1 VKTYAIVAQ
10 EEAPNGPPEGENGQ
24 PTGGGLNMLIM
35 MVLIF
40 GVFYLLLIRPQ
51 RKREKERKLKR
62 QEMLDALKKN
72 DHVTTVGGIR
82 GVVSSIGDKE
92 VVLKVDESKDV
103 RLHVSRDAI
112 NRVGDLEEK
121 GEGEDERK

>member
-1 VKTYAIVAQ
+1 MKTYAIVAQ
-10 EEAPNGPPEGENGQ
+10 EEAPKGPTEGENGP

-103 RLHVSRDAI
+103 RLRVSRDAI
-112 NRVGDLEEK
+112 SKVGDLDEK

>member
-10 EEAPNGPPEGENGQ
+10 EEVPRAPAEGENGQ
-24 PTGGGLNMLIM
+24 APGGSWNILIM
-35 MVLIF
+35 MAMIF

-51 RKREKERKLKR
+51 RKKEKDRQRKR

-72 DHVTTVGGIR
+72 DHVTTLGGIR
-82 GVVSSIGDKE
+82 GVVSSISDKE

-103 RLHVSRDAI
+103 RIRVSRDAI
-112 NRVGDLEEK
+112 SRVGDRED
-121 GEGEDERK
+121 EDERK

>member
-1 VKTYAIVAQ
+1 METYAIVAQ
-10 EEAPNGPPEGENGQ
+10 EEAPNGPTEGENGQ
-24 PTGGGLNMLIM
+24 APGGSFNILIM
-35 MVLIF
+35 MALIF

-51 RKREKERKLKR
+51 RKREKDRQRKR

-112 NRVGDLEEK
+112 SKVGDLEEK

>member
-10 EEAPNGPPEGENGQ
+10 EEAPNGPTEGENGQ
-24 PTGGGLNMLIM
+24 PMGGGLNMLIM

-51 RKREKERKLKR
+51 RKREKERKQKR

-72 DHVTTVGGIR
+72 DHVMTIGGIR

-103 RLHVSRDAI
+103 RLRVSRDAI
-112 NRVGDLEEK
+112 TRVGDLEEK

>member
-1 VKTYAIVAQ
+1 MKTYAIVAQ
-10 EEAPNGPPEGENGQ
+10 EEAPKGPTEGENGP

>member
-1 VKTYAIVAQ
+1 MKTYAIVAQ
-10 EEAPNGPPEGENGQ
+10 EEAPNGPTEGENGQ
-24 PTGGGLNMLIM
+24 PMGGGLNMLIM

-51 RKREKERKLKR
+51 RKREKERK
-62 QEMLDALKKN
+62 QN
-72 DHVTTVGGIR
+72 DHVMTIGGIR

-103 RLHVSRDAI
+103 RLRVSRDAI
-112 NRVGDLEEK
+112 TRVGDLEEK